1 MTNSLL
7 STHLLLYIPVL
18 KVTKWDQVFLLYFV
32 KLVNSVTLFS
42 YDTRAHRL
50 KRMHRTK
57 TYVVPFQQC
66 CESTVCCWNKSYT
79 YQSRNR
85 KMQISVTL
93 NKRLYWQLQG
103 TYIDEEEWIP
113 WHSRCQ
119 PPYGIN
125 EVNHTL
131 KSIKQYVPNIFL
143 LTWTCLIKKRKNP
156 HSVRR
161 WINCLLFN
169 SAP

>member
-1 MTNSLL
+1 
-7 STHLLLYIPVL
+7 
-18 KVTKWDQVFLLYFV
+18 
-32 KLVNSVTLFS
+32 
-42 YDTRAHRL
+42 
-50 KRMHRTK
+50 
-57 TYVVPFQQC
+57 
-66 CESTVCCWNKSYT
+66 
-79 YQSRNR
+79 
-85 KMQISVTL
+85 MQISVTL

-143 LTWTCLIKKRKNP
+143 LTWTCLIKKRKKPTFCQEMNK
-156 HSVRR
+156 
-161 WINCLLFN
+161 L
-169 SAP
+169 SAFQLSSLTEKNRLTILA